1 MKSKSVKVML
11 VLFCSLLFSAG
22 CGKQEAKPLTIA
34 AAASLEKIFTQRL
47 IPLFNER
54 YPKIKIEGTYSGS
67 GNLQLQIEQ
76 GLPADIFIS
85 ASPKQMQALEMK
97 SIVKKENVVE
107 LLENKVVLIV
117 PKASAK
123 KIGSFEE
130 LVDCKHIALG
140 ESKSVPA
147 GQYAQEILMNLSL
160 WEAVSKRA
168 SFGTGV
174 TQVLHWVAEGSAD
187 AGIVYATDALT
198 NKKVQVV
205 AEAPQGIMDKPVIY
219 CLGILK
225 TTDNSKLFAEFLM
238 SDEAQK
244 VFKEYGFT
252 PVKR

>member
-1 MKSKSVKVML
+1 MKSKSVKVL
-11 VLFCSLLFSAG
+11 LALLCSLLLLAG
-22 CGKQEAKPLTIA
+22 CGKQDEKPLTIA

-76 GLPADIFIS
+76 GLPAEIFVS
-85 ASPKQMQALEMK
+85 ASPKQMQALEK
-97 SIVKKENVVE
+97 KGIVKKENVVD
-107 LLENKVVLIV
+107 LLVNKVVLIV
-117 PKASAK
+117 PAAAAN

-130 LVDCKHIALG
+130 LVNCSHPALG
-140 ESKSVPA
+140 DPKSVPA
-147 GQYAQEILMNLSL
+147 GQYAKEILTKLNL
-160 WEAVSKRA
+160 WDEVSKRA
-168 SFGTGV
+168 SFATGV

-198 NKKVQVV
+198 NEKVQIV
-205 AEAPQGIMDKPVIY
+205 AEAPQGTMAKPAIY

-225 TTDNSKLFAEFLM
+225 ATKESKLFADFLL

-244 VFKEYGFT
+244 VFEEYGFAT
-252 PVKR
+252 IKR

>member
-1 MKSKSVKVML
+1 MKSKSVKVLLALLCFLLL
-11 VLFCSLLFSAG
+11 VAG
-22 CGKQEAKPLTIA
+22 CGKQEVKPLTIA

-67 GNLQLQIEQ
+67 GNLALQIEQ
-76 GLPADIFIS
+76 GLPADIFVS
-85 ASPKQMQALEMK
+85 ASPKQMEVLEQK
-97 SIVKKENVVE
+97 GIVKKENVVE

-117 PKASAK
+117 PKASAT

-130 LVDCKHIALG
+130 LANCKHVALG
-140 ESKSVPA
+140 EPKSVPA
-147 GQYAQEILMNLSL
+147 GQYAQEILTKLDL
-160 WEAVSKRA
+160 WEAVSKKA

-205 AEAPQGIMDKPVIY
+205 AEAPQGTLTKPVIY

-225 TTDNSKLFAEFLM
+225 TTDESKLFAEFLL
-238 SDEAQK
+238 SDDAQK
-244 VFKEYGFT
+244 IFKEYGFA
-252 PVKR
+252 PIKR

>member
-1 MKSKSVKVML
+1 MKSKSVKVLLALLCSML
-11 VLFCSLLFSAG
+11 LLVG
-22 CGKQEAKPLTIA
+22 CVKQEAKPLTIA

-76 GLPADIFIS
+76 GLPAEIFVS
-85 ASPKQMQALEMK
+85 ASPKQMEALEK
-97 SIVKKENVVE
+97 KGIVKKENVID

-117 PKASAK
+117 PKASAN
-123 KIGSFEE
+123 KINSFEE
-130 LVDCKHIALG
+130 LANCKHVALG
-140 ESKSVPA
+140 EPKSVPA
-147 GQYAQEILMNLSL
+147 GQYAQEILMNLNL
-160 WEAVSKRA
+160 WEAVSKHA

-205 AEAPQGIMDKPVIY
+205 AEAPQGTLAKPVIY

-225 TTDNSKLFAEFLM
+225 NTDESKLFAEFLQ
-238 SDEAQK
+238 SNEAQK
-244 VFKEYGFT
+244 IFEEYGFT
-252 PVKR
+252 PIKR

>member
-1 MKSKSVKVML
+1 MRFKSVKV
-11 VLFCSLLFSAG
+11 LLALLCFLLLLAG
-22 CGKQEAKPLTIA
+22 CGKQEDKPLTIA
-34 AAASLEKIFTQRL
+34 AAASLEKNFTQRL

-117 PKASAK
+117 PKASAN
-123 KIGSFEE
+123 KISSFEE
-130 LVDCKHIALG
+130 LANCKHVALG
-140 ESKSVPA
+140 DPKSVPA
-147 GQYAQEILMNLSL
+147 GQYAQDILTNLNL
-160 WEAVSKRA
+160 WEVVSKRA

-205 AEAPQGIMDKPVIY
+205 SEAPEGTMAKPVIY
-219 CLGILK
+219 CLGVLK
-225 TTDNSKLFAEFLM
+225 TTKESKLFADFLL

-244 VFKEYGFT
+244 IFEEYGFT
-252 PVKR
+252 TIKR

>member
-1 MKSKSVKVML
+1 VKSKSLKVL
-11 VLFCSLLFSAG
+11 LALLCSLLLVAG

-47 IPLFNER
+47 IPLFNQR

-67 GNLQLQIEQ
+67 GKLQLQIEQ
-76 GLPADIFIS
+76 GLPAEIFVS
-85 ASPKQMQALEMK
+85 ASPKQMEALEK
-97 SIVKKENVVE
+97 KGIVKKENVID

-117 PKASAK
+117 PKVSTK
-123 KIGSFEE
+123 KLGSFEE
-130 LVDCKHIALG
+130 LANCQQPALG
-140 ESKSVPA
+140 EPKSVPA
-147 GQYAQEILMNLSL
+147 GQYAQEILLKLNL
-160 WEAVSKRA
+160 WEDVSKKA

-205 AEAPQGIMDKPVIY
+205 AKAPQGTLTKPVIY
-219 CLGILK
+219 CLGVLK
-225 TTDNSKLFAEFLM
+225 TTDESKLFAEFLL

-244 VFKEYGFT
+244 IFEEYGFAT
-252 PVKR
+252 IKR